1 MHRWSDRLYGLK
13 LVKKVLILVLMDHAP
28 VGLKEVTREG
38 YEFVLILVLMDHA
51 PVDDKKVPL
60 NAFLAQS

>member
-1 MHRWSDRLYGLK
+1 
-13 LVKKVLILVLMDHAP
+13 MDHAP

-51 PVDDKKVPL
+51 PVASDGNNMSNVTNK
-60 NAFLAQS
+60 S

>member
-1 MHRWSDRLYGLK
+1 
-13 LVKKVLILVLMDHAP
+13 MDHAP